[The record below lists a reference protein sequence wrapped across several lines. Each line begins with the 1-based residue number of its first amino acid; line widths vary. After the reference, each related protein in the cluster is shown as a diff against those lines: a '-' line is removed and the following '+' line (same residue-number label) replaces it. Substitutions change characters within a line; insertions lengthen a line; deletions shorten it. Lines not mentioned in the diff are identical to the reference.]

1 MSTKLGVLIIATGV
15 ALAISQPALA
25 ADIFAGSKTV
35 IKENADGDSG
45 LYMGMTVAGLGS
57 AALGGF
63 LTKNWGGA
71 IGGFV
76 TGMIFANTAMAIVGL

>member
-1 MSTKLGVLIIATGV
+1 MSRKLGLLLIAAGV
-15 ALAISQPALA
+15 VVTISHPALA
-25 ADIFAGSKTV
+25 ADIFAGSKAV

-76 TGMIFANTAMAIVGL
+76 TGMIFANTAMSIVGL